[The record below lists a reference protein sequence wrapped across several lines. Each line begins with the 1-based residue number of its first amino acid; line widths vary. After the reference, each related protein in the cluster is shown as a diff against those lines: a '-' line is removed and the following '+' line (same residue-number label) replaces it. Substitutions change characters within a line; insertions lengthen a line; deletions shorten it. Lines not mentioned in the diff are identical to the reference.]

1 MFGLYILEILK
12 KEQMKDY
19 DLRNIDGRNEVDS
32 LMKEQKEIDK
42 YVGSVFLFVLMGL
55 LGIVILLLGIH
66 FLRKV

>member
-1 MFGLYILEILK
+1 
-12 KEQMKDY
+12 MKDY

>member
-1 MFGLYILEILK
+1 LEILK